1 MQTSVRREWTKIRVF
16 ELRAKAFRDWNALR
30 RAVSERFRNALAHW
44 ERFGNATERQ
54 AGRCGTLSERLG
66 VRLSC
71 LMVANWQHVASG
83 RHANWP
89 GRLISAGRPVPGV
102 KLSTPVR
109 VPVGLGSC
117 GTVGASAACLDGR

>member
-1 MQTSVRREWTKIRVF
+1 MQTGGRREWTKIRFF
-16 ELRAKAFRDWNALR
+16 EPRCKAFRDWNAVR

-44 ERFGNATERQ
+44 ERFGNATEHQ
-54 AGRCGTLSERLG
+54 GGVYGTLSERLG

-71 LMVANWQHVASG
+71 LMDMPWHRVAAG
-83 RHANWP
+83 RQANWP
-89 GRLISAGRPVPGV
+89 GRSISVGRHVPGG

-117 GTVGASAACLDGR
+117 GTVGASVACLDGR